1 MPSSCRLSLE
11 AGTAFS
17 VQGAG
22 GGGYGDP
29 WKRAPERIARD
40 LEEGYVTPEG
50 VRRDYGVDPDAI
62 GG

>member
-1 MPSSCRLSLE
+1 MPSSCRLSLDT
-11 AGTAFS
+11 GTVFS

-29 WKRAPERIARD
+29 ARRAPASIARD
-40 LEEGYVTPEG
+40 LEEGYVTEAG
-50 VRRDYGVDPDAI
+50 VRRDYGIDPDGI

>member
-1 MPSSCRLSLE
+1 MPSSCRLSLD

-29 WKRAPERIARD
+29 SERSPGRIARD

-50 VRRDYGVDPDAI
+50 ARRDYGVDPDAT